1 MREPLLLPVFAL
13 IAGIVLARLTV
24 FSVRETWNMIA
35 VFAAMAM
42 YALWRKSS
50 RMART
55 CALLAFASVGIL
67 TGVIHAPG
75 QPPEMDAQPGEVL
88 VLGGCIVEPPVFFE
102 NREQFV
108 IEIDPGARARVSL
121 SLREWTSKLN

>member
-13 IAGIVLARLTV
+13 IAGIVLTRLAV
-24 FSVRETWNMIA
+24 FNLREASVMIT
-35 VFAAMAM
+35 VFAALAM
-42 YALWRKSS
+42 LALWLKSS

-55 CALLAFASVGIL
+55 CGVLAFTSVGIV

-75 QPPEMDAQPGEVL
+75 PPPEMDSQPGEIL
-88 VLGGCIVEPPVFFE
+88 VVGGCVVEPPVFFE

-108 IEIDPGARARVSL
+108 LEIDPGARARIGL
-121 SLREWTSKLN
+121 SLREG